1 VHFGVK
7 AARNLSK
14 GLLAV
19 LREDDFDIDGLEL
32 GVLIPKLVVVPFR
45 LKTKTTKTP

>member
-1 VHFGVK
+1 VHFSVK

-19 LREDDFDIDGLEL
+19 LREDNFDVDGLEL
-32 GVLIPKLVVVPFR
+32 GVFPGLVVVPSG